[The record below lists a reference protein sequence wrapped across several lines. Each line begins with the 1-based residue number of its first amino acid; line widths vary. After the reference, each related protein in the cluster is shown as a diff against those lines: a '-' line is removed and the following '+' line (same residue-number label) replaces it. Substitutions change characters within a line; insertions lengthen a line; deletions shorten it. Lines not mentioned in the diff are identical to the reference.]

1 MKMSEKDKK
10 LTYEQAALELENVV
24 NLLEKGDLPLEESI
38 KMFENGI
45 SLVRFC
51 NKELDDI
58 EKRITI
64 LVEGKEG
71 LEEKDFQP
79 NEQ

>member
-1 MKMSEKDKK
+1 
-10 LTYEQAALELENVV
+10 
-24 NLLEKGDLPLEESI
+24 
-38 KMFENGI
+38 MFEKGI

>member
-1 MKMSEKDKK
+1 MSEKDKK